1 MRYQIHPVG
10 HQNNHL
16 IRSEPLGDFD
26 QVLQGKWGNDSIK
39 ISQHAQKRML
49 ERNIQLDDNDKMAL
63 SQAVTEMIS
72 KGSRDCL
79 IMYKETGFITSLSQR
94 TIVTAI
100 GHVDLKEITN
110 IDSVKFIT

>member
-1 MRYQIHPVG
+1 MGYQIYPVG
-10 HQNNHL
+10 QHNLPSIQ
-16 IRSEPLGDFD
+16 SKAMGDFD
-26 QVLQGKWGNDSIK
+26 QLLQGKLGNDGVK

-49 ERNIQLDDNDKMAL
+49 ERDIHLDENDKKAL

-79 IMYKETGFITSLSQR
+79 IMYKETGFITSLPQR

-100 GHVDLKEITN
+100 DHVELKEITN
-110 IDSVKFIT
+110 IDSVKFI